1 MIISILQNH
10 KNRIPPN
17 TPEEERIFRK
27 ERENESWGGELEKE
41 IQGGG
46 KYKQMR
52 KETGRNL
59 GEVRKQG
66 EKRGRKEA

>member
-1 MIISILQNH
+1 MVRGERKS
-10 KNRIPPN
+10 KEGGRKGR
-17 TPEEERIFRK
+17 EEKAGKK
-27 ERENESWGGELEKE
+27 ERENGSWGGELVKE

-52 KETGRNL
+52 KETGRDL
-59 GEVRKQG
+59 GEVRKEG